1 MEKIVNVALI
11 LLDNALYIHV
21 TCIMILLDNALY
33 IHVTCFMICFVCLI
47 VCGFSSH

>member
-21 TCIMILLDNALY
+21 TCIMI
-33 IHVTCFMICFVCLI
+33 CFVCLI